1 MLDTIEKIK
10 NLKGGE
16 FLLKESTLKDTF
28 IPEEMNEDQQMIR
41 QMVIDFIEA
50 EVYPIDARM
59 EKLEEGLNVQ
69 VLEKAAALGL
79 LGPHMPEVYGGM
91 ELDTNTNT
99 IITDY
104 FGGVGNGFTVTYAVQ
119 TGIGMLPILY
129 FGTEAQKQKYLVP
142 AIAAK
147 KMVCY
152 CLTEPSSGSDALGAK
167 TRADLT
173 EDGKHYLINGQKMW
187 ISNSGFADTFIVFA
201 QIDGDKFTG
210 FIIDGDTPGL
220 TLGAEE
226 DKMGIHASS
235 TRQVFFENVKV
246 PAENILGEI
255 GKGHKIAFNV
265 LNVGRFKLGAMC
277 VGGARKGIDYSIKYA
292 NERQQF
298 KQPISNFGAIKYKL
312 AEQTIRNFAVESAL
326 YRTSHLMQ
334 ELKHNLIE
342 EGKSFTEA
350 TLISAEEYAIECAIL
365 KVVGSEMTTYVVD
378 EFVQIHGGLGFS
390 EEFPASRAYR
400 DARISRIYEGTNEI
414 NRLLTVNTL
423 MKRVMKQEIDF
434 AGPAMNVQKELMEGV
449 STPVGEGKY
458 GAERKAI
465 QDFKKAILMVLGSAV
480 QLQME
485 GKLNLKEE
493 QEIVM
498 NISDMIMDSFVA
510 ESVLLRVEKL
520 NEMTSKPHAQE
531 VYDAILKVY
540 FTDMQAKIGK
550 DGADAIVSF
559 AEGDGAKMLLSGLRK
574 FMRYTPTNVKKG
586 RRLVAKQ
593 LIEANGYCF

>member
-1 MLDTIEKIK
+1 MIDTIEKVK
-10 NLKGGE
+10 TLKGGE
-16 FLLKESTLKDTF
+16 FLLKESTSKDTF

-59 EKLEEGLNVQ
+59 EKLEDGLNVQ
-69 VLEKAAALGL
+69 VLEKAAELGL

-129 FGTEAQKQKYLVP
+129 FGTEAQKQKYLTG

-173 EDGKHYLINGQKMW
+173 EDGKHYILNGQKMW

-255 GKGHKIAFNV
+255 GQGHKIAFNV

-277 VGGARKGIDYSIKYA
+277 VGGARKAIEKSVQYA

-298 KQPISNFGAIKYKL
+298 NQPIANFGAIKYKL
-312 AEQTIRNFAVESAL
+312 AEQAIRNFAVESAL

-434 AGPAMNVQKELMEGV
+434 AGPAMKVQKELMEGV

-458 GAERKAI
+458 GEERKAI

-480 QLQME
+480 KLQME
-485 GKLNLKEE
+485 GKINLKEE

-520 NEMTSKPHAQE
+520 NEMTSKAHAQE
-531 VYDAILKVY
+531 IYDAMLKVY

-550 DGADAIVSF
+550 DGADAIASF
-559 AEGDGAKMLLSGLRK
+559 AEGDAMKMLLSGLRK
-574 FMRYTPTNVKKG
+574 FMKYPPTNVKKG

-593 LIEANGYCF
+593 LIDANGYCF